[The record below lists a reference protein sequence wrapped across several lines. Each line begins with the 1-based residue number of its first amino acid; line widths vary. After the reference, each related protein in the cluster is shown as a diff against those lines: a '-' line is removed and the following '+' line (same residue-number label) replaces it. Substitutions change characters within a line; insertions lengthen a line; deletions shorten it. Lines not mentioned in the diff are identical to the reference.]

1 MALLSKKDADFLRG
15 HFADKLVAP
24 VRLAYFTQTIP
35 CQFCRETEQVLREVA
50 DLSDKIKLEVY
61 NLITDKD
68 KADALGI
75 DKIPGTAILGAVD
88 YGVRFYGIPSGYEF
102 TSLVEDIVDIS
113 RGQTNLSA
121 RTLVLLA
128 KLHQPVHIQVFVTP
142 TCPYCTAAVRLAHS
156 LAIASEHVRA
166 DMVESVEF
174 PQLAIKYQVKG
185 VPRTVVNE
193 TSSFEGAVPEPLFVA
208 KVLHGAGAMTEEEVQ
223 KLVIELSKKGK

>member
-50 DLSDKIKLEVY
+50 DLSDKVTLEVY

-75 DKIPGTAILGAVD
+75 DKIPGTAVLGAKD
-88 YGVRFYGIPSGYEF
+88 YGVRFYGIASGYEF
-102 TSLVEDIVDIS
+102 TSLVEDIVDVS

-121 RTLVLLA
+121 RTLELLA
-128 KLHQPVHIQVFVTP
+128 KLDQPVHIQVFVTP
-142 TCPYCTAAVRLAHS
+142 TCPYCTSAVRLAHS
-156 LAIASEHVRA
+156 LAIASDMVRA
-166 DMVESVEF
+166 DMVESIEF
-174 PQLAIKYQVKG
+174 PQLANKYQVKG

-193 TSSFEGAVPEPLFVA
+193 TSSFEGAAPEPLFVA
-208 KVLHGAGAMTEEEVQ
+208 KVLHGAGAMSDEEVQ
-223 KLVIELSKKGK
+223 ALMVELSKKGK